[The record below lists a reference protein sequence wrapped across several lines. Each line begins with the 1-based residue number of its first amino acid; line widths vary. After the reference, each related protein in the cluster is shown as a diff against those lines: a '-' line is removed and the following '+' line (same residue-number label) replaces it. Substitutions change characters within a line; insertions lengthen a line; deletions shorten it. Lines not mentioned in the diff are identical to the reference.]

1 MCQLTSLAMVMNA
14 MGIKRK
20 RSDCQFEDELYNIAN
35 LAGYGGSRLWENT
48 WDVYEK
54 V

>member
-1 MCQLTSLAMVMNA
+1 MVMNA